1 MYVITVARR
10 LGANAEHKK
19 LFVFPS
25 CSVLKLPS
33 YISFIMAAALIGD
46 EILLSNDTKVSTEV
60 ALGDS
65 EFVMICAFV

>member
-1 MYVITVARR
+1 
-10 LGANAEHKK
+10 
-19 LFVFPS
+19 
-25 CSVLKLPS
+25 
-33 YISFIMAAALIGD
+33 MAAALIGD